1 VNKEADLEFKNWA
14 GPRIEGGEDL
24 EIRTILQ
31 KLESRLSEPRQ
42 NQNPS
47 PRERWLSQVPSFK
60 GYPLTEKEDLKI
72 DEIEAGFINSLDD
85 FFRDFLK
92 SRLFL
97 APTF

>member
-1 VNKEADLEFKNWA
+1 M
-14 GPRIEGGEDL
+14 
-24 EIRTILQ
+24 RTILQ

-47 PRERWLSQVPSFK
+47 PRERCLSQVPSFK

-92 SRLFL
+92 SGLFFL
-97 APTF
+97 APAF